1 MLPGF
6 RVREQVHMKQLTKKK
21 SSRLNPVRLIVAV
34 VVFLAMMGA
43 GLWFV
48 MQLVGSQG
56 LNSGISIEIP
66 REVRALA
73 LEGSNGESVT
83 INDLR
88 DGRQYTLLSFG
99 YTHCPDVCPL
109 TLTEFMRVKR
119 DLTETENNRMNFVF
133 VSVDGARDTPDLLNR
148 YVTRFDEAFLG
159 LSTQDDSVMQ
169 RFADGFKVF
178 YDVREVE
185 NTAAPYLVD
194 HTATIFLV
202 GPSGNVVSS
211 YPFGTP
217 AAEIAADIKSRL

>member
-1 MLPGF
+1 MT
-6 RVREQVHMKQLTKKK
+6 QLTKKK

-133 VSVDGARDTPDLLNR
+133 VSVDG
-148 YVTRFDEAFLG
+148 
-159 LSTQDDSVMQ
+159 
-169 RFADGFKVF
+169 
-178 YDVREVE
+178 
-185 NTAAPYLVD
+185 
-194 HTATIFLV
+194 
-202 GPSGNVVSS
+202 
-211 YPFGTP
+211 
-217 AAEIAADIKSRL
+217 